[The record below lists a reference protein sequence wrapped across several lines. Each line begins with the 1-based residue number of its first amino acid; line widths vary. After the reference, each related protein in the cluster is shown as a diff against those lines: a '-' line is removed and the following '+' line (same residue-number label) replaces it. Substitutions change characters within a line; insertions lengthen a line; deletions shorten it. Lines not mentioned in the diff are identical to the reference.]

1 MKKSHDIP
9 RFLRYPL
16 PDKKFQDTLRN
27 LRNTR
32 DLSKL
37 DIQIEV
43 NTSQPKTLQETITEA
58 GSF

>member
-9 RFLRYPL
+9 RFLRHPL
-16 PDKKFQDTLRN
+16 PDKKFQDNLRN

-37 DIQIEV
+37 DIQIEI

>member
-1 MKKSHDIP
+1 MKKLHDIP

-16 PDKKFQDTLRN
+16 PDKKFQDNLRN